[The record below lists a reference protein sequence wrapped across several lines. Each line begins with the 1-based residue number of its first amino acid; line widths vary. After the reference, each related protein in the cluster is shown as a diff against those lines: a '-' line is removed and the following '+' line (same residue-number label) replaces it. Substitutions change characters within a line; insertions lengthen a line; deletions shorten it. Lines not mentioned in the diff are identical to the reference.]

1 MRLGALVFTI
11 DHNPTNASEAST
23 KKAQKR
29 HSIHVIDA
37 TINVKIAISQ
47 IAESLMNF
55 SSYHTPTADKNSRRY
70 HARPKLFFR
79 WPSWQPIAPKLLNRL
94 PSHPMF
100 AGVGF

>member
-1 MRLGALVFTI
+1 MRVGALVFTI

-37 TINVKIAISQ
+37 TSNVKIAINSQ

-55 SSYHTPTADKNSRRY
+55 SSYHAPTADKNSWRY
-70 HARPKLFFR
+70 HARPKIVFSLAVMAAN
-79 WPSWQPIAPKLLNRL
+79 S
-94 PSHPMF
+94 S
-100 AGVGF
+100 